1 MKIGI
6 QKLLFSTKFGPSA
19 LVIASLMC
27 FTQCTCDDK
36 ATEENVSSVDTQET
50 PVEPSEISEPSF
62 DESAAVPAEG
72 TEMTEENMEDVTSC
86 NIAGDPL
93 QWMTALCMQ
102 RHSSDVVE
110 NPEVNTCVQEMVAD
124 PALLEARDACEL
136 MGTLKRQWC
145 VAKGTA
151 ESAVEDCV
159 TASDNLPATV
169 RTP

>member
-1 MKIGI
+1 MKIDVR
-6 QKLLFSTKFGPSA
+6 KFLSATKFGPSA
-19 LVIASLMC
+19 LVLAALMC

-36 ATEENVSSVDTQET
+36 ATDENVSEVASEELA
-50 PVEPSEISEPSF
+50 VEPSEIAEPSF
-62 DESAAVPAEG
+62 DETSTLPDEG
-72 TEMTEENMEDVTSC
+72 TELVEENMEDVTSC

-110 NPEVNTCVQEMVAD
+110 NPEVNTCVQEMIAD

-151 ESAVEDCV
+151 EAAVEDCV

-169 RTP
+169 TAP